1 MNRLILIL
9 VALALAGCASVSEVP
24 TSAADVDF
32 DGEQGHTGWA
42 KYERTF
48 LLKSI
53 SVGQVLPAA
62 EKALAASNFDVR
74 KSDAMGAVVIGEH
87 GATPVDYNIIAAL
100 YFRQTG
106 KDVRVRIHVQASR
119 DIGFLGDAT
128 DRNWTSD
135 LETSLK
141 LILNR

>member
-9 VALALAGCASVSEVP
+9 VALALAGCASVSEFP